1 MSDRK
6 TYLYR
11 VYDDQHK
18 LIYVGISLSFFSR
31 LQQHKKNS
39 VWFDRMA
46 SVTLTQYTTR
56 EEALFAEANAINN
69 ESPQMNIMRPRS
81 KELELAQRVLSD
93 RNRNERKVWVQSDAS
108 RDFIFEKVVRFEI
121 LYSPSEAANVLNLTR
136 KALDRLIEDK
146 VIGHISLP
154 NKAGKNAYGQPHKP
168 KTMISGWQIID
179 YLETL
184 HAPQTMDRRK
194 SR

>member
-11 VYDDQHK
+11 VYDDKQQ

-39 VWFDRMA
+39 IWFDKMA
-46 SVTLTQYTTR
+46 SVTLTSYATR
-56 EEALFAEANAINN
+56 EEAIFAEATAISSEN
-69 ESPQMNIMRPRS
+69 PQMNVMRPRS
-81 KELELAQRVLSD
+81 KELELAQKVLAD
-93 RNRNERKVWVQSDAS
+93 RSRAERKVWVQTDAS
-108 RDFIFEKVVRFEI
+108 RDFLIERVVRFEV
-121 LYSPSEAANVLNLTR
+121 LYTQAEAANTLNLTR
-136 KALDRLIEDK
+136 KALDKLIEDK
-146 VIGHISLP
+146 GLGHITLP
-154 NKAGKNAYGQPHKP
+154 LKPGKNAYGQPHKP
-168 KTMISGWQIID
+168 KIMVSGWQIID
-179 YLETL
+179 YLEGL